1 MPEIYLSDRQ
11 IGERF
16 GVHHLTP
23 RRWVREDPTFP
34 RPVKLS
40 PGCTRWKLSEIEAW
54 EALKAGPSA
63 KALADRGQQH
73 ELAADPLSACRLF
86 M

>member
-16 GVHHLTP
+16 GVHHLTA

-40 PGCTRWKLSEIEAW
+40 LGCTRWRLSEIEAW
-54 EALKAGPSA
+54 EALKAKAGA
-63 KALADRGQQH
+63 K
-73 ELAADPLSACRLF
+73 
-86 M
+86 

>member
-11 IGERF
+11 IGARF

-54 EALKAGPSA
+54 EILKAGGVPSPSGNKSHYA
-63 KALADRGQQH
+63 G
-73 ELAADPLSACRLF
+73 
-86 M
+86 